1 MRIFQN
7 KKIIFI
13 TFLEILLCIV
23 LGVGIALYANN
34 NQKILHQQDL
44 ALHYVNISGKQRLL
58 AQRIVFLGQMIAT
71 NYVLKRDNQRLLLE
85 FEACIKEL
93 STIHKTLQNFVV
105 STIVGKQA
113 NSTLDDVYFGGG
125 NLMFSME
132 NFLENASK
140 IFYLNA
146 LQDVLIINQA
156 LLQQLEGDNG
166 LLVRLE
172 LATFSQQIYAQNF
185 LKEQEKNTEQFFYFG
200 VFLCGL
206 QALLLLWG
214 FAQKL

>member
-1 MRIFQN
+1 
-7 KKIIFI
+7 
-13 TFLEILLCIV
+13 
-23 LGVGIALYANN
+23 
-34 NQKILHQQDL
+34 
-44 ALHYVNISGKQRLL
+44 
-58 AQRIVFLGQMIAT
+58 MIAT